1 MWMEN
6 GVLTR
11 YEGLIDLF
19 ISRNDEVG
27 VLDCGVGFGYINWRL
42 SSFDVVDMIVFSNVR
57 FFLLCMG

>member
-11 YEGLIDLF
+11 YEGFIDLF

-42 SSFDVVDMIVFSNVR
+42 SSF
-57 FFLLCMG
+57 